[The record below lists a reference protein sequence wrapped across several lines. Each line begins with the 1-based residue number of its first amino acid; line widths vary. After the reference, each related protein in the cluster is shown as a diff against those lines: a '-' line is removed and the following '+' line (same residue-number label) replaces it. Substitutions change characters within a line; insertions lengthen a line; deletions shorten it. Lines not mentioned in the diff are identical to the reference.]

1 MFVIDFIREL
11 FQSRVQGVKGTAKGK
26 AYNVQARSRGKAAS
40 AFNAG
45 VDGSVKK
52 VTGAGRGGKSG
63 SSGGRSGASGKAA
76 PSGQAGGAPETKGK
90 KMGLPF
96 FGKQG
101 GRQGPSE
108 ADMEELGDAKTQM
121 VNVAQFEDAALKPCV
136 GWIVVMSGAQEG
148 RDFRLVAGRNRI
160 GTDADMEVVLTDPY
174 VSSHH
179 ATIVFNDE
187 GVYQISDAGSTNGTK
202 VNGKRVMQAIIVDN
216 DSLQIGH
223 VDLRFKALY

>member
-11 FQSRVQGVKGTAKGK
+11 FQSRVQGVKNTAKGK
-26 AYNVQARSRGKAAS
+26 AYNVQAQSRSKAAS
-40 AFNAG
+40 AFNKT
-45 VDGSVKK
+45 VDGGVNKAK
-52 VTGAGRGGKSG
+52 GAAGKGGK
-63 SSGGRSGASGKAA
+63 GGKGGKAEK
-76 PSGQAGGAPETKGK
+76 GGAPAQKGK

-96 FGKQG
+96 FGKKG
-101 GRQGPSE
+101 GRPGPS
-108 ADMEELGDAKTQM
+108 DVDLEELGDAKTQM
-121 VNVAQFEDAALKPCV
+121 VNIAQFEDAGQKPCV
-136 GWIVVMSGAQEG
+136 GWIVIMSGPQEG

-179 ATIVFNDE
+179 ATIVYNDE
-187 GVYQISDAGSTNGTK
+187 GVYQLSDAGSTNGTK

>member
-1 MFVIDFIREL
+1 MFVIDFIRDL
-11 FQSRVQGVKGTAKGK
+11 FQSRVQGVKGQAKGQ
-26 AYNVQARSRGKAAS
+26 AYNVQARTRGKVAGTFNS
-40 AFNAG
+40 A
-45 VDGSVKK
+45 VDGGVKK
-52 VTGAGRGGKSG
+52 VKGVGRDGRAKAGEGPPK
-63 SSGGRSGASGKAA
+63 
-76 PSGQAGGAPETKGK
+76 QQGK
-90 KMGLPF
+90 KMGFPF
-96 FGKQG
+96 FGKKR
-101 GRQGPSE
+101 GRQGPSQ
-108 ADMEELGDAKTQM
+108 ADMDELADAKTQL
-121 VNVAQFEDAALKPCV
+121 VNIGQFEEAGQGRCV
-136 GWIVVMSGAQEG
+136 GWVVVMSGPQEG

>member
-1 MFVIDFIREL
+1 MFVIKFIREL
-11 FQSRVQGVKGTAKGK
+11 FESRVQGVKNTAKGK
-26 AYNVQARSRGKAAS
+26 AYNVQARSRSKAAS
-40 AFNAG
+40 AFNAT
-45 VDGSVKK
+45 VDGGVKK
-52 VTGAGRGGKSG
+52 AKGAGRGGQ
-63 SSGGRSGASGKAA
+63 AA
-76 PSGQAGGAPETKGK
+76 QGGGAPEQRGK

-96 FGKQG
+96 FGKKG
-101 GRQGPSE
+101 GRPGPSQAE
-108 ADMEELGDAKTQM
+108 MEDLGDAKTQM
-121 VNVAQFEDAALKPCV
+121 VNVAQFEDAGQKPCV
-136 GWIVVMSGAQEG
+136 GWIVIMSGPQEG

-179 ATIVFNDE
+179 ATIVYNDE

>member
-40 AFNAG
+40 TFNAG

-52 VTGAGRGGKSG
+52 AKGVGRGGKSDPSG
-63 SSGGRSGASGKAA
+63 KPESSGK
-76 PSGQAGGAPETKGK
+76 PGGDPERKGK

-96 FGKQG
+96 FGKKG

-108 ADMEELGDAKTQM
+108 ADLEELGDAKTQL
-121 VNVAQFEDAALKPCV
+121 VNVAQFEDAGQKSCV
-136 GWIVVMSGAQEG
+136 GWIVIMSGAQEG

-179 ATIVFNDE
+179 ATIVYNDE

>member
-40 AFNAG
+40 TFNAG
-45 VDGSVKK
+45 VDGGVRKVK
-52 VTGAGRGGKSG
+52 GAGRGGKSG
-63 SSGGRSGASGKAA
+63 SSGQAAS
-76 PSGQAGGAPETKGK
+76 SGQAGGAPEKKGK

-96 FGKQG
+96 FGKKG
-101 GRQGPSE
+101 GRRGPSE

-136 GWIVVMSGAQEG
+136 GWVVVLSGAQEG

-174 VSSHH
+174 ISSHH